1 MKYIGNRPMQLLFC
15 VMVASITTLLSCK
28 KGDKYIF
35 PDSSDKTKPGIVTNV
50 KVRNYNG
57 GAVLTYTLP
66 SDPNLLYVQA
76 TYKINNTVVRQT
88 KASYFLDT
96 LSVEGFQSTKDYTVT
111 LTAVTRANI
120 SSDPITITV
129 HPDTPYYQLV
139 RNRLK
144 LAADF
149 GGINI
154 QSINIGKRPIAVNMV
169 SIDPV
174 TKKFVIADNHY
185 TSVDTIDYSV
195 RGYPVAPTKFG
206 VYISDEFGN
215 VSDTL
220 VVTATPLFE
229 EMLDKSKFFTYTC
242 NTDSYIGYG
251 GIVAYLWDGF
261 TLEVPGESPWQT
273 TIGPVPKAIQCTFG
287 VGPSYKL
294 SHFLLY
300 CRSYGYQN
308 PEDFTIWGS
317 NVDNPQDAVTPGGAA
332 AGTTVG
338 DWVALGT
345 YHFPDPPSGLPQAQ
359 TNAADQ
365 AFIQAGVNF
374 NVPFNAPPVKYIRI
388 AIKDTWFGL
397 DYSLLEEVTFYGS
410 PQN

>member
-1 MKYIGNRPMQLLFC
+1 MKYPSNRTMKMLAFMLL
-15 VMVASITTLLSCK
+15 ASITSLLSCK

-35 PDSSDKTKPGIVTNV
+35 PDSSDKSKPGIVTNI

-57 GAVLTYTLP
+57 GAVLTYSLP
-66 SDPNLLYVQA
+66 SDPNLLYVLA
-76 TYKINNTVVRQT
+76 NYKINDKVVRQT

-96 LSVEGFQSTKDYTVT
+96 LIVEGFQSSKDYTVT
-111 LTAVTRANI
+111 LTAVTRANV
-120 SSDPITITV
+120 SSDPVTITV

-139 RNRLK
+139 RNSLK
-144 LAADF
+144 LNADF
-149 GGINI
+149 GGVNI
-154 QSINIGKRPIAVNMV
+154 QCLNKGKRSISLNMV
-169 SIDPV
+169 AIDPV
-174 TKKFVIADNHY
+174 TKRFVIADNHY
-185 TSVDTIDYSV
+185 TSVDTINYSV
-195 RGYPVAPTKFG
+195 RGYPATPAKFG
-206 VYISDEFGN
+206 VFVTDEFGN

-229 EMLDKSKFFTYTC
+229 EVCDKSKFFTYTC
-242 NTDSYIGYG
+242 NSDSYIGYG

-261 TLEVPGESPWQT
+261 TQELPGESPWQT

-287 VGPSYKL
+287 IGQTYKL

-300 CRSYGYQN
+300 ARSYGYQN

-317 NVDNPQDAVTPGGAA
+317 NITNPADATTPGGAA
-332 AGTTVG
+332 PGTVVG
-338 DWVALGT
+338 DWVALGN
-345 YHFPDPPSGLPQAQ
+345 YHFPDPPSGLPQGQ

-397 DYSLLEEVTFYGS
+397 DYSLLEEVTFYGA
-410 PQN
+410 PQ